1 MNKTKRSKTEGFKM
15 NPRFSEKSGVKN
27 FFPSYH
33 RELTELDVAPESPI
47 AFSRFES
54 NPFAPMSELL

>member
-1 MNKTKRSKTEGFKM
+1 MNRTKRSKTEGFKI
-15 NPRFSEKSGVKN
+15 NSRFSEKSGVKK

-33 RELTELDVAPESPI
+33 RELKELDVAPESPI
-47 AFSRFES
+47 AFLRFES